1 MSMSN
6 NLPDI
11 NDTMGVFFL
20 GSRRVEEKIMIKD
33 GQSRSRIAASGSLL
47 AWRTRDIVVAAA
59 LAVPLGLIW
68 GLVWL
73 PLWFAG
79 SQILPEIGAFL
90 SGFFVISGVLVGYV
104 IRRPGAAVVG
114 AVLAALIE
122 MPFTPFGAIV
132 LWLGLLQGLG
142 AEIVF
147 LSTGYRRF
155 SLPVLML
162 AGAAGGA
169 AMWLIYE
176 YTTFGYA
183 QLAVEIQ
190 VLRLVVKLIGG
201 AVLAGL
207 VGKLIGD
214 ALAKTGVL
222 DNFAIARGRRQEI

>member
-1 MSMSN
+1 
-6 NLPDI
+6 
-11 NDTMGVFFL
+11 
-20 GSRRVEEKIMIKD
+20 MIEHE
-33 GQSRSRIAASGSLL
+33 RSRPEVATSGNQL

-79 SQILPEIGAFL
+79 SQILPEIGTFL
-90 SGFFVISGVLVGYV
+90 SGFFVVSGVLVGYV
-104 IRRPGAAVVG
+104 IRRPGSAVVG

-142 AEIVF
+142 VEIVF

-155 SLPVLML
+155 GLPVLML

-169 AMWLIYE
+169 AMWLVYE

-183 QLAVEIQ
+183 QLAIEIQ
-190 VLRLVVKLIGG
+190 ILRLVVKLIGG
-201 AVLAGL
+201 AILAGL
-207 VGKLIGD
+207 AGKLIGD